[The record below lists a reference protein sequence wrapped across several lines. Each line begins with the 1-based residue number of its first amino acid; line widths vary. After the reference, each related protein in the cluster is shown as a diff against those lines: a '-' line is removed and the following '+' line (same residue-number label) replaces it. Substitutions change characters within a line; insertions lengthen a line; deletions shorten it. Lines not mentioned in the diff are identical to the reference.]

1 MVWILVLTS
10 SLYDH
15 HYPHYQYC
23 HYRYQYYHHL
33 EITWNILWKWGC
45 FHLNSVK
52 VIYWPDTQKFMEIS
66 KIVRQSKHKTESE
79 IPNSFL
85 QYSRSINLKY
95 FEHSWESQTTHSS
108 KYQINFQTQCYL
120 KELNQFC
127 VPMDVCPLCP

>member
-1 MVWILVLTS
+1 MIIIILIISIATIVITIIIIWKS
-10 SLYDH
+10 HGTH
-15 HYPHYQYC
+15 HC
-23 HYRYQYYHHL
+23 GN
-33 EITWNILWKWGC
+33 EVC
-45 FHLNSVK
+45 FHLNSEK
-52 VIYWPDTQKFMEIS
+52 VIYRPDTQKCMEIS

-95 FEHSWESQTTHSS
+95 FEHSWESQTTYSS
-108 KYQINFQTQCYL
+108 KYQINFPTQCYL